1 MICDGLSGRPSIC
14 AGCGERIAHRIST
27 IFSPRPDRS
36 TLVSW
41 PRCCAVDQAEH
52 WSAGKPIPAEDYLRR
67 YPSVA
72 ANDEA
77 AVDLIHNE
85 YLLAERSGRP
95 ADPEAFI
102 RRFPTHIEIL
112 RRQIELHRAMMPA
125 AISAVQAAQSQPLAE
140 AGATVS
146 KATNT
151 ATVSMVE
158 RFGEY
163 ELIEMIA
170 RGGMGVVYKARQPK
184 LDRIVALKMI
194 LAGNLASA
202 AAIERF
208 RTEARAAAHLDH
220 PGIVPVFENGE
231 REGQHYFTMAFV
243 EGRNLGD
250 LIRDQPLPVN
260 EAARLIRDLCA
271 AIAYAHDHGVVHR
284 DLKPA
289 NVLVDGQ
296 GNSKLTDFGFAK
308 TTYDSNE
315 MTGTGEIL
323 GTPAF
328 MSPEQA
334 AGKGAAIGPLADVY
348 GLGALLFALT
358 TGRPPFQAATPLET
372 ILHVVSVD
380 PPRPR
385 SLNPSI
391 PRDLETICLKCLEK
405 SPAKR
410 YANASEIAADLDRFL
425 NGLPIQARPV
435 GLIEKSYRWYRRRP
449 VIGSMA
455 VALILLLAA
464 VPVLLA
470 SLWSEAEA
478 RAKAATAGRVK
489 EIDAH
494 IKVEAA
500 EDERTAVRILRQGSR
515 RPSIVA
521 ESRPA
526 LRGHRTHYRRSR
538 TCRQVEPNR
547 ERVCPTALRGDQC
560 DLAGRHS
567 PDNDGLRLDGKE
579 QSGLCALPA

>member
-1 MICDGLSGRPSIC
+1 MNDSRRSERPAIHLRRLWRENRAPNLDDFLAAAGSLDSGELAEVLR
-14 AGCGERIAHRIST
+14 
-27 IFSPRPDRS
+27 
-36 TLVSW
+36 
-41 PRCCAVDQAEH
+41 VDQAEH
-52 WSAGKPIPAEDYLRR
+52 WSAGKPVPAEDYLRR

-85 YLLAERSGRP
+85 YLLAERAGRP

-102 RRFPTHIEIL
+102 GRFPAHIEIL

-125 AISAVQAAQSQPLAE
+125 ATGVFQAAQSKRLPE
-140 AGATVS
+140 SSATFS
-146 KATNT
+146 KA
-151 ATVSMVE
+151 ADTVTVAMGE

-163 ELIEMIA
+163 ELIQVIA
-170 RGGMGVVYKARQPK
+170 RGGMGVVYKAWQPK

-194 LAGNLASA
+194 LAGKLASA
-202 AAIERF
+202 AAVERF

-220 PGIVPVFENGE
+220 PGIVPVFEIGE
-231 REGQHYFTMAFV
+231 HQEQHYFTMAFV
-243 EGRNLGD
+243 KGRNLGD
-250 LIRDQPLPVN
+250 LIRDRPLPAS

-289 NVLVDGQ
+289 NVLIDDQ
-296 GNSKLTDFGFAK
+296 GNSKLTDFGLAK

-315 MTGTGEIL
+315 MTVTGEIL

-328 MSPEQA
+328 MAPEQA

-372 ILHVVSVD
+372 IQHVVSVD

-410 YANASEIAADLDRFL
+410 YPNVSEIAADLDRLL

-470 SLWSEAEA
+470 SLWNEAER
-478 RAKAATAGRVK
+478 RAEEATAGRVK
-489 EIDAH
+489 EI
-494 IKVEAA
+494 EAA
-500 EDERTAVRILRQGSR
+500 HQGRGGRIRENARAVRFLRQ
-515 RPSIVA
+515 
-521 ESRPA
+521 
-526 LRGHRTHYRRSR
+526 
-538 TCRQVEPNR
+538 
-547 ERVCPTALRGDQC
+547 
-560 DLAGRHS
+560 
-567 PDNDGLRLDGKE
+567 
-579 QSGLCALPA
+579 